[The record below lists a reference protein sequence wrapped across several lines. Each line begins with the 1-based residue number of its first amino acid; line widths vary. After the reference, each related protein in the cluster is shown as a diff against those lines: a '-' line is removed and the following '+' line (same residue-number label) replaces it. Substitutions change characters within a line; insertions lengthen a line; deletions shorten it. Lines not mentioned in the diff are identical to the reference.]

1 MRTLNLNRLMLALLM
16 VFGFGVAQAQVNK
29 ISNFRDPGQGG
40 INVFEVPKD
49 DTVKFDGLAVRVGGD
64 FAMQFQAI
72 DQYNNV
78 EGELVELGSNL
89 NLPTANLKVDVQLAE
104 GMRLHMATY
113 LSSRNHTE
121 AWVKGGYVQIDKL
134 DFIKPGFASQIM
146 DYTRFRFGMDDVNYG
161 DAHYRRSDN
170 ARAIYNP
177 FVGNYI
183 MDAFTTEP
191 FAEVQVLANGFVGV
205 LGVTNG
211 KLNQNVVVN
220 DDTDNTLSL
229 FGKIGYDKQVNED
242 LRVRLTGSWYKNSG
256 ESTGGYLFNG
266 DRAGAR
272 YYNIMYT
279 ADGGSF
285 ADPRFSP
292 RFKEVTAFQ
301 INPFIKFRGLEF
313 FGIYETTSNSEE
325 AGNGQFTQLA
335 GELIYRFGANE
346 DFYVGGRYNTVN
358 GKKNEIDPELSLNR
372 FNVGGGWFIT
382 NNVMTK
388 VEYVSQNWEG
398 SGWTGK
404 YAGAGFDGFVV
415 EAVISF

>member
-1 MRTLNLNRLMLALLM
+1 MRTLNFNQLMLAFLM
-16 VFGFGVAQAQVNK
+16 VLGFGMANAQRAD
-29 ISNFRDPGQGG
+29 ISYMRDPGQNGLN
-40 INVFEVPKD
+40 IFEVPKTD
-49 DTVKFDGLAVRVGGD
+49 SIEFNGVDVRVGGD
-64 FAMQFQAI
+64 FAIQFQAL
-72 DQYNNV
+72 DQTNNL
-78 EGELVELGSNL
+78 EGQLVELESNL

-113 LSSRNHTE
+113 LSSRHHNE

-134 DFIKPGFASQIM
+134 DFIKPGFASEIM

-191 FAEVQVLANGFVGV
+191 FAEAQVLANGFVGV

-211 KLNQNVVVN
+211 KLNQSTVVAPDSEN
-220 DDTDNTLSL
+220 ALSVY
-229 FGKIGYDKQVNED
+229 GKLGYDKQVNED
-242 LRVRLTGSWYKNSG
+242 LRLRLTGSWYMNNG
-256 ESTGGYLFNG
+256 ASTGGNLFNG

-279 ADGGSF
+279 AEGGNF

-292 RFKEVTAFQ
+292 RFKEVTAIQ
-301 INPFIKFRGLEF
+301 INPFIKYKGLEF

-335 GELIYRFGANE
+335 GELLYRFG
-346 DFYVGGRYNTVN
+346 DFYVGGRYNKVN
-358 GKKNEIDPELSLNR
+358 GQMNETAPELTLNR
-372 FNVGGGWFIT
+372 YNVGGGWFLT
-382 NNVMTK
+382 NNVLTK
-388 VEYVSQNWEG
+388 VEYVNQAWEG
-398 SGWTGK
+398 AGWEGK
-404 YAGAGFDGFVV
+404 YAGAQFNGFVV